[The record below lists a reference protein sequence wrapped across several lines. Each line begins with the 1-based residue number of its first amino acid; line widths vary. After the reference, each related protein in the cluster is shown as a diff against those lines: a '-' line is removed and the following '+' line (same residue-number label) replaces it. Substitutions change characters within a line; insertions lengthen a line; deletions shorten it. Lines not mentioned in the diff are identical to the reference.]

1 MVRECRGSQS
11 VSLTPVASQLTMGGC
26 CSKCGVYTTSNSPRN
41 KHTGDT
47 PKLSRLQ
54 HKDSFAGGKS
64 QQSGGSVGQNGVVE
78 RRETDSHPA
87 TPSPANTCQR

>member
-1 MVRECRGSQS
+1 
-11 VSLTPVASQLTMGGC
+11 MGGC

-54 HKDSFAGGKS
+54 HKDSFTGGKTAETN
-64 QQSGGSVGQNGVVE
+64 GSSKNGGVVG
-78 RRETDSHPA
+78 RKGETDSQAA
-87 TPSPANTCQR
+87 TPSLADTCER

>member
-1 MVRECRGSQS
+1 
-11 VSLTPVASQLTMGGC
+11 MGGC

-54 HKDSFAGGKS
+54 HKDSFVGGKS
-64 QQSGGSVGQNGVVE
+64 PQTNGATKNGGLAAEGG
-78 RRETDSHPA
+78 RKGETDSQAA
-87 TPSPANTCQR
+87 TPSPPDTCER